1 MGVVKHCGHGFA
13 LDHEGKDSWQFMQSG
28 SEGVA
33 LVSADRLAVIKK
45 HDELVDLSQVARE
58 YFPETDFVLVEGGR
72 GDRGLKKVVVLND
85 ETIEAAQ
92 IPPDELMA
100 VVSKK
105 KLQADKPV
113 FSPDQIHE
121 IAGFLEK
128 ISI

>member
-1 MGVVKHCGHGFA
+1 MRIPTGRNIGYALAAGALAGLVIALGV
-13 LDHEGKDSWQFMQSG
+13 
-28 SEGVA
+28 GVA

-45 HDELVDLSQVARE
+45 HDELVDLSQIARE

-85 ETIEAAQ
+85 ETVEAAQ

-100 VVSKK
+100 VVSNK

-121 IAGFLEK
+121 IADFLEK